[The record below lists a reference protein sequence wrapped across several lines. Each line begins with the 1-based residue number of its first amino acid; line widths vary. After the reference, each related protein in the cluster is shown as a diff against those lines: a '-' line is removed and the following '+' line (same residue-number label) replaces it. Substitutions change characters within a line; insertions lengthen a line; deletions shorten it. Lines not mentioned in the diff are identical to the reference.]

1 MSKRESVARLQ
12 HIVARLQ
19 KSPATFEDIITS
31 LKQASELESYDYVV
45 SKRTFHRDIDDIK
58 SLYQIEITYN
68 RLEKVYYINNEGQPE
83 ISKRMF
89 EALDTVRIQKL
100 TNDLTDIIYFDKRR
114 PRGTE
119 HLYGLVHAIKNC
131 YEVKFGYHKYWDQES
146 SQRKVEPYVLKESRY
161 RWYLIAKDKRD
172 GKLKSFALD
181 RMNKLTILKNQFVY
195 PEGFNISEMYKNSF
209 GIISSDWGEPQEVIL
224 SMTPY
229 QGEFVKS
236 LPLHDSQRVLK
247 DDDKEFR
254 ISLNLVIT
262 EDFKMEILS
271 MGPRVKVLS
280 PESLVCDVKQAYKNA
295 LKQYRE

>member
-1 MSKRESVARLQ
+1 MSRRESVARLQ

-100 TNDLTDIIYFDKRR
+100 TNDLNDIIYFDKRR

-195 PEGFNISEMYKNSF
+195 PEGFNIAEMYKNSF
-209 GIISSDWGEPQEVIL
+209 GIISSDWGEPEEVIL

-236 LPLHDSQRVLK
+236 LPLHDSQRILI

-262 EDFKMEILS
+262 EDFKIEILS